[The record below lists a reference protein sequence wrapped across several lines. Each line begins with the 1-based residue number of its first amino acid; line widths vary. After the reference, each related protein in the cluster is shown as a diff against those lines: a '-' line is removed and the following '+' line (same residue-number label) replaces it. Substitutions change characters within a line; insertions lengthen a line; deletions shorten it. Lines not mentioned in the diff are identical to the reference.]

1 MGSGDKN
8 SAMDKNQ
15 LEEMNPLWSLTLLVS
30 FSNHTQSSYLSENA
44 TDVWLLP
51 NPNFIQEGLGI
62 LGMRL
67 KDPQESQER
76 EKKIPEG
83 GE

>member
-1 MGSGDKN
+1 
-8 SAMDKNQ
+8 
-15 LEEMNPLWSLTLLVS
+15 
-30 FSNHTQSSYLSENA
+30 LSENA

-67 KDPQESQER
+67 KGSQESQER
-76 EKKIPEG
+76 EKKKFLREVNKIPIAYSLFFQLFFSQKYSQKE
-83 GE
+83 